1 MKIDYINIANLELLE
16 KTFNDINKNN
26 ANKDFG
32 RNLPTLLSHIT
43 VSMVVSELTIL
54 EAMMLKRFSN
64 SNISIINN
72 TSNVVSIDQEK
83 FPKTSYAI
91 DGLNDLINNINT
103 DNDIEV
109 KPYTLFF
116 PTKVVQKEVLIKFT
130 GMSLLNIL
138 GDINR
143 GMDCIFIKLKMRS
156 KEYTN
161 EEEKK
166 KVIESLIIE
175 NFIKEFYNF
184 MDIKLQ
190 YIDLVTDSALNYTF
204 LNNVDDCVQLDHVN
218 TIYGT
223 VPFINIA
230 GQDYSSSIELI
241 NTNKNFLSKEIR
253 ENCKPTEIVDS
264 IYFTCNTSLN
274 TFYEVFLML
283 PLGTVLE
290 YTDIKILL
298 NQNKYNDIQQYKKY
312 KERISFYI
320 QKIDSERANKQ
331 DERIDKFNLITLNK
345 NINYTLK
352 FNFSEISRIINDLKE
367 SLKVFEPNSYIYN
380 EINEMIKKITI
391 ASSAV
396 YKTFIK

>member
-16 KTFNDINKNN
+16 KTFNDTTENDI
-26 ANKDFG
+26 NKDFG

-64 SNISIINN
+64 SNISIINA
-72 TSNVVSIDQEK
+72 TSNTVSIDQEK

-91 DGLNDLINNINT
+91 DGLNTLVNNINN
-103 DNDIEV
+103 DNDIKV
-109 KPYTLFF
+109 KPYALFF
-116 PTKVVQKEVLIKFT
+116 PTKVVRKEVLVKFT

-161 EEEKK
+161 NEEKRK
-166 KVIESLIIE
+166 IIESLIIE

-190 YIDLVTDSALNYTF
+190 YIDLVTDSALSSTF
-204 LNNVDDCVQLDHVN
+204 LSEIDSLVQLDHVN

-223 VPFINIA
+223 VPFIDIA
-230 GQDYSSSIELI
+230 GQDYSSSMELVNI
-241 NTNKNFLSKEIR
+241 NKNLLPEEIR
-253 ENCKPTEIVDS
+253 ENCKSTEIVDS
-264 IYFTCNTSLN
+264 IYFSCNTSLN
-274 TFYEVFLML
+274 TFYEIFLML

-298 NQNKYNDIQQYKKY
+298 NQNKYNDIPQYKKY
-312 KERISFYI
+312 RERISFYTN
-320 QKIDSERANKQ
+320 KIDTERANKQ

-345 NINYTLK
+345 NISYTLK
-352 FNFSEISRIINDLKE
+352 FNFSDISRIINGLKE
-367 SLKVFEPNSYIYN
+367 SLKGFEPNSYIYK
-380 EINEMIKKITI
+380 EINEIIKKITTI
-391 ASSAV
+391 TSAV